1 MHMHHNVLQALK
13 GNFLFDIILK
23 HMKTNFIYKI
33 KCYSYYLHTLYKVYM
48 VYPYQRVTRWYD
60 DIQLH
65 HLWSTVRELYILW
78 IEKILD
84 SKSHIK
90 SDRRADMISIIEDL
104 KSPFPNMNDY
114 KWSREKWLKED
125 IYNHQLKIRK
135 ALKKAAD
142 LNWRLWE

>member
-1 MHMHHNVLQALK
+1 MLLLYY
-13 GNFLFDIILK
+13 FLMNIN
-23 HMKTNFIYKI
+23 MKTNFIYKI

-78 IEKILD
+78 IEKLLD

-90 SDRRADMISIIEDL
+90 SDRRADMISIVEDL

-125 IYNHQLKIRK
+125 IYNHQLRIRK
-135 ALKKAAD
+135 ALKRAAD
-142 LNWRLWE
+142 LNEKLWI